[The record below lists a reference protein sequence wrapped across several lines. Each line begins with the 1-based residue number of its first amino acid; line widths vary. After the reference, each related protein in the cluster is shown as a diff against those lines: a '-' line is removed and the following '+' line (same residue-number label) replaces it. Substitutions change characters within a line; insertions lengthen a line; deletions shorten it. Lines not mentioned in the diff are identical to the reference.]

1 MIVLS
6 TETLQRLLGEQGKI
20 YIAYSGGMDSHVL
33 LHCVMRQLSSDLRS
47 RVSAIHIHHGLSDN
61 ADAWALH
68 CQTICDGYQIPLFNE
83 RVTLDTHQSLEEQA
97 RRKRYEVFER
107 YLENGDVLLQGHHA
121 NDQAETL
128 LFRLE
133 RGTGWR
139 GIQGIPAQRPLG
151 LGQLWRPLL
160 TISRQVLMEYAQQQS
175 LHWIED
181 ESNADVRFRRNF
193 LRHQVI
199 EPWEDNDG
207 ALMAQVAKSAEFMQS
222 EGRVIERLIR
232 TTLQTHINET
242 GGLNLASL
250 PVDERAFWLSS
261 YLKEQNVSLTQAQL
275 SAVVAMFY
283 GAQSKQPLYQTSG
296 YRLVRYIEHLYV
308 LPEERL
314 PVLGALKKR
323 VWFEREFDCIRCS
336 EAVELKSRPE
346 GERLLLANGKHRSL
360 KKWLQD
366 QRIPIW
372 WRDHLPYI
380 YQADT
385 LVAIGDLWQHPEA
398 ILTVEWHRNERLCWP
413 N

>member
-6 TETLQRLLGEQGKI
+6 TETLHRLLGEQGNI

-33 LHCVMRQLSSDLRS
+33 LHCVMTQLSSDLRS

-61 ADAWALH
+61 ADSWALH

-160 TISRQVLMEYAQQQS
+160 TISRQALTEYAQQQS

-181 ESNADVRFRRNF
+181 ESNTDVRFRRNF
-193 LRHQVI
+193 LRHQVV
-199 EPWEDNDG
+199 EPWEESNA
-207 ALMAQVAKSAEFMQS
+207 ALIAQVAKSAELMQS

-232 TTLQTHINET
+232 TSLYAYINKT
-242 GGLNLASL
+242 GGLNLVSL
-250 PVDERAFWLSS
+250 PSDERVFWLSA
-261 YLKEQNVSLTQAQL
+261 YLKEQGVSLTQAQL

-283 GAQSKQPLYQTSG
+283 GAKDKQPLYQTAD
-296 YRLVRYIEHLYV
+296 YRLVRFNEHLYV
-308 LPEERL
+308 LPEECS
-314 PVLGALKKR
+314 PILGMLVEH
-323 VWFEREFDCIRCS
+323 VWFDRAYDRIRCS

-346 GERLLLANGKHRSL
+346 GECLLLANGKHRSL

-380 YQADT
+380 YQGET
-385 LVAIGDLWQHPEA
+385 LVAIGGLWQRPETTV
-398 ILTVEWHRNERLCWP
+398 IVEWHRNDRLCWP
-413 N
+413 H